1 MAVKKKVVGGTKGNA
16 QKVIGAKRGSKIGI
30 VAAVYVLKAAARR
43 RVSKPVAETIEQR
56 LEGKAALADTKIFAS
71 RSLGQMSREER
82 RKLLF
87 G

>member
-1 MAVKKKVVGGTKGNA
+1 MAVKKKILGGTKGQA
-16 QKVIGAKRGSKIGI
+16 QTLTAASRRGTKR
-30 VAAVYVLKAAARR
+30 AANTIEQNLEDKAAA
-43 RVSKPVAETIEQR
+43 
-56 LEGKAALADTKIFAS
+56 ADTKIFAG